1 MTTSPVRIRA
11 ATLADLDFIV
21 NSNVA
26 LAHETEDLALDTTVL
41 REGVG
46 ALLEQRAPGCYW
58 IAEADGRQ
66 VGETMVTYEW
76 SDWRNRMVWWIQ
88 SVYVV
93 PEARK
98 LGVFKKLYAHIRSEA
113 ERAGSGG
120 IRLYVDT
127 RNVRAQ
133 QVYSALGMNGDHY
146 RVFED
151 MF

>member
-1 MTTSPVRIRA
+1 MSTSPVVIRP

-21 NSNVA
+21 SSNVA

-41 REGVG
+41 REGVR
-46 ALLEQRAPGCYW
+46 ALLERRVAGCYW
-58 IAEADGRQ
+58 IAEVDGRQ
-66 VGETMVTYEW
+66 AGETMVTYEW
-76 SDWRNRMVWWIQ
+76 SDWRNRVVWWIQ

-93 PEARK
+93 PEARN
-98 LGVFKKLYAHIRSEA
+98 LGVFKQLYSHIRDEA
-113 ERAGSGG
+113 GRAGAGG
-120 IRLYVDT
+120 VRLYVET

-133 QVYSALGMNGDHY
+133 QVYAALGMNGDHY

>member
-1 MTTSPVRIRA
+1 MSTSTVRIRP
-11 ATLADLDFIV
+11 ATLSDLDFIV
-21 NSNVA
+21 SSNVA

-41 REGVG
+41 REGVR
-46 ALLEQRAPGCYW
+46 AILEQRVAGCYW
-58 IAEADGRQ
+58 IADVNGRQ

-93 PEARK
+93 AEARQ
-98 LGVFKKLYAHIRSEA
+98 LGVFRTLYSHIRSEA
-113 ERAGSGG
+113 EHAGAGG
-120 IRLYVDT
+120 LRLYVDI
-127 RNVRAQ
+127 RNRRAQ
-133 QVYSALGMNGDHY
+133 EVYSALGMNGDHY